1 MKVDYKVGR
10 RVFFVPLAKNKDDQP
25 KGEYVDVVEVKRSW
39 VKVQRG
45 TWISAWCAYVF
56 KKTNVAYE
64 KKGMRGEYRI
74 GLIFDSIGQYETSH
88 RAAKLYS
95 EIRKAV
101 SGIFVPEKWTLPML
115 ERAADALG
123 IGTVKGI
130 KRRLV
135 DLHKTARK
143 YSVTSPETA
152 KIRDDIAKMSV
163 GLWDSEKD
171 TLFDFG
177 IALAEMTDETLERFE
192 EFMIT

>member
-10 RVFFVPLAKNKDDQP
+10 RVFFVPFAKNKDDQP

-39 VKVQRG
+39 VKVQQG
-45 TWISAWCAYVF
+45 KWISSWCAYVF

-64 KKGMRGEYRI
+64 KKGMRGYRI
-74 GLIFDSIGQYETSH
+74 GVIFDSISQYETHH

-95 EIRKAV
+95 EFRKAV
-101 SGIFVPEKWTLPML
+101 SDVQRPDKWTLPML

-143 YSVTSPETA
+143 YSYTSPETA

-171 TLFDFG
+171 TLLDFG
-177 IALAEMTDETLERFE
+177 IALHEMTDETLERFE